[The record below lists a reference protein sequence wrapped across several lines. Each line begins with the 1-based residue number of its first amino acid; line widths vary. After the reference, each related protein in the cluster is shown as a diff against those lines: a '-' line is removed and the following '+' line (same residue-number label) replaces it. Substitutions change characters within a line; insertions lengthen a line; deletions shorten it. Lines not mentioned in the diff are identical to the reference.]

1 MKKKFKTL
9 ACLLSVILGCCFV
22 TASPKLNTVKAVS
35 TVEEVEGPLIK
46 YDFTY
51 MDEQVEMP
59 LLGYMGVP
67 GDAIN
72 GSAAPSFLTRAN
84 VQAYK
89 DAGFNILSGLYEKVP
104 LHNAE
109 VMKAL
114 EICEELEL
122 TYFVCDNAYRS
133 SFDEEQ
139 SSVPDKEYFMQLMSN
154 DFYFDSPA
162 FGGIAVRDE
171 PNIFCFDQMASVN
184 SALLEITE
192 GKKLMYT
199 NLFPKGANQLQ
210 LGFSNVATAST
221 WEQYDQYVKD
231 YLQKV
236 NPIVL
241 AYDCYVMT
249 APNATVSSAN
259 SSKGGV
265 GNYIRSLSMY
275 REYAKQYN
283 IPFWVTVAAHDHIRT
298 KDSIPLKQTQWTVNT
313 SLAYGAKGVQ
323 YYTYW
328 NSGASTENKE
338 NWADQSNSRSQGL
351 VSFNG
356 ALTDNYYRIKKINDQ
371 IKLIDHILL
380 NSNHKGIIQFGT
392 QHLELIAKD
401 VLNGYG
407 ELREVSGDAFVGCF
421 DYNGNDLY
429 YVVNNSVDSGIKTF
443 KADFNKAVNVKLI
456 SSNFVSDE
464 NPNGQI
470 VKNNVTSIGFN
481 LTGGEGILLE
491 VLK

>member
-1 MKKKFKTL
+1 MKKKFKVL
-9 ACLLSVILGCCFV
+9 VCLITAMLGCCFV
-22 TASPKLNTVKAVS
+22 TASPALNTVNAESIVAE
-35 TVEEVEGPLIK
+35 TDEPLIK

-59 LLGYMGVP
+59 ILGYMGVP

-84 VQAYK
+84 LQAYM

-114 EICEELEL
+114 EICEELGL

-133 SFDEEQ
+133 SFDSPQ
-139 SSVPDKEYFMQLMSN
+139 KDVPTKENFMQLMS
-154 DFYFDSPA
+154 DDYYFDSPA

-171 PNIFCFDQMASVN
+171 PNIFCFDQMANVN
-184 SALLEITE
+184 SALLELTH

-199 NLFPKGANQLQ
+199 NLFPKGANQQQ
-210 LGFSNVATAST
+210 LGYSTVAKSST
-221 WEQYDQYVKD
+221 WEQYEQYVKD
-231 YLQKV
+231 YLEKV

-241 AYDCYVMT
+241 SYDCYVLT
-249 APNATVSSAN
+249 VPNATVSSAN
-259 SSKGGV
+259 ASNGGV
-265 GNYIRSLSMY
+265 GNYIRSLSMF

-283 IPFWVTVAAHDHIRT
+283 IPFWVTVAAHDHVRT
-298 KDSIPLKQTQWTVNT
+298 QQSIPLKQTQWTVNT
-313 SLAYGAKGVQ
+313 SLAYGAKGIQ

-328 NSGASTENKE
+328 NSGASTGNKE
-338 NWADQSNSRSQGL
+338 NWADQSRSRSQGL

-356 ALTDNYYRIKKINDQ
+356 ALTDNFYRIQKINNQ
-371 IKLIDHILL
+371 IKLIDHILM
-380 NSNHKGIIQFGT
+380 NSNHKGIMQFGT

-401 VLNGYG
+401 VLYAYG
-407 ELREVSGDAFVGCF
+407 ELTDVSGDAFVGCF
-421 DYNGNDLY
+421 DYNGNDVY

-443 KADFNKAVNVKLI
+443 KADFNGAVNVRVI

-464 NPNGQI
+464 NPDGQI